1 MATKLVQPPLLAYQA
16 AVPPFHT
23 LTTFVKT
30 HRFISATHPWP
41 KNTALRSIF
50 TAKVAEQTSGLA
62 EDDKETPQ
70 QKITLAHLKADL
82 FQQVQGLLN
91 I

>member
-1 MATKLVQPPLLAYQA
+1 MATKLLQPPLPAHQA
-16 AVPPFHT
+16 AVPPLHG
-23 LTTFVKT
+23 LTSFIKA

-50 TAKVAEQTSGLA
+50 TTKVAKQTSGLA

-70 QKITLAHLKADL
+70 RLTLGPP
-82 FQQVQGLLN
+82 QS
-91 I
+91 